1 MPASSARAHYCSI
14 TTVAINSLKG
24 DLTKAELLSLV
35 LLAITMLTGCDA
47 GAKSIDWYKAHDA
60 ERKAKYEECTKAF
73 DPRDTEDC
81 RNAIDATVHGGSFT
95 KSPNKSW

>member
-1 MPASSARAHYCSI
+1 MLRSEKILLSSARFCVNGR
-14 TTVAINSLKG
+14 VASHLIASL
-24 DLTKAELLSLV
+24 
-35 LLAITMLTGCDA
+35 LLATTLLTGWDA
-47 GAKSIDWYKAHDA
+47 GAKGIDWYKAHDA